1 MIRVGW
7 VARNRQ
13 ATTTISG
20 KLHFCLFP
28 ALLCAATVCGT
39 PVVSRLSVYYR
50 DIVAE
55 ETSAVYRFSPRYT
68 PNKITQHFTQSAH
81 SYHGSIGPDVDPH
94 LNNQLED
101 FWISGE
107 LKPDK
112 ESKEGIK

>member
-1 MIRVGW
+1 MYFVYDKGFAIIRPLQPSHENFPSFLF
-7 VARNRQ
+7 A
-13 ATTTISG
+13 AT
-20 KLHFCLFP
+20 
-28 ALLCAATVCGT
+28 ATVCGT

-94 LNNQLED
+94 LNNQLRD

-107 LKPDK
+107 FFEPHC
-112 ESKEGIK
+112 SNT